1 MSEKPAAGEP
11 SPSALAGTPYCQ
23 HLGMRYEPRADAAE
37 GEAPVDV
44 VLRLG
49 PHLTNKRGV
58 VNGGALAS
66 MLDAALG
73 CAVLAAMKPE
83 EWCATVSLD
92 VQFIR
97 PGRGTELRGRGRLVK
112 RGARQAFA
120 QGEIRDESG
129 EIVAAAQGVWHVW
142 PKHPDR

>member
-1 MSEKPAAGEP
+1 MSDEQPGASEP
-11 SPSALAGTPYCQ
+11 SASALKGTPYCQ
-23 HLGMRYEPRADAAE
+23 HLGMRYEPRAEVGE

-44 VLRLG
+44 VLPLG

-97 PGRGTELRGRGRLVK
+97 PGRGADAAAGDAAGGGGDAALAVREVVEDPAPLGRRVAGRGWRSHH
-112 RGARQAFA
+112 RRPG
-120 QGEIRDESG
+120 
-129 EIVAAAQGVWHVW
+129 
-142 PKHPDR
+142 